1 MPTLTVT
8 PSSLKGTLSLPPSKS
23 QTLRAVLFA
32 ALANGESYIENPLN
46 SPDTEAM
53 CAACQ
58 SLGATINRTKN
69 GCLVIQGTNGKI
81 VEAKNTLDAGNSGIV
96 LRFIGAIAALGS
108 QPIVLTGDSSL
119 RNNRPIKELLRGL
132 TALGVTAKSTLGNG
146 YAPFIVQG
154 PLKSGIATLNGA
166 DSQPVS
172 ALLIAAGLSTGPYEF
187 YVEEPGEKPWI
198 DLTLSWLKKLG
209 ISCTHQ
215 DYSHYKIE
223 GKGAPAPF
231 NYRVPSDLSSCAFP
245 VAAALAT
252 GSTLTLEG
260 IDWEDLQG
268 DKKLF
273 TQLQEWGAALTIDP
287 KSRTM
292 HIDGSKAFHGGIL
305 DVNDCIDALPILSVL
320 ACYATSPTHLYNG
333 AIARKKE
340 CDRIHAISTELSKMG
355 AEIEEKEDGLLIHP
369 SKLKGATLHSHHDHR
384 LAMSLTI
391 AALGA
396 ESASSISNTACIAK
410 TYPTFVEDFQTIGA
424 QVSNLSK

>member
-8 PSSLKGTLSLPPSKS
+8 PSSLKGTLSLPSSKS

-32 ALANGESYIENPLN
+32 ALARGESRITNPLN

-53 CAACQ
+53 CTACR
-58 SLGATINRTKN
+58 SLGASISRTKD
-69 GCLVIQGTNGKI
+69 GSLVIQGINGK
-81 VEAKNTLDAGNSGIV
+81 VVGADNVLDAGNSGIV
-96 LRFIGAIAALGS
+96 LRFVGALAALGS
-108 QPIVLTGDSSL
+108 QPIILTGDASL
-119 RNNRPIKELLRGL
+119 RNNRPISELLRAL
-132 TALGVTAKSTLGNG
+132 TSLGVRAESTRGNG

-154 PLKSGIATLNGA
+154 PLKGGVATLNGA

-172 ALLIAAGLSTGPYEF
+172 ALLIAAGLSTSSYEF
-187 YVEEPGEKPWI
+187 YVKDPGEKPWI

-209 ISCTHQ
+209 IPCTHQ
-215 DYSHYKIE
+215 DYLHYKIE

-231 NYRVPSDLSSCAFP
+231 TYRVPSDLSSCAFP
-245 VAAALAT
+245 VAAALTT

-273 TQLQEWGAALTIDP
+273 TQLQEWGAALTMDP
-287 KSRTM
+287 KDRTLCV
-292 HIDGSKAFHGGIL
+292 DGSKVFQGGNL
-305 DVNDCIDALPILSVL
+305 DINDCIDALPILSVL
-320 ACYATSPTHLYNG
+320 ACYATTPTHLYNG

-340 CDRIHAISTELSKMG
+340 CDRIHAIATELSKMG
-355 AEIEEKEDGLLIHP
+355 AKIEEKEDGLLIHP

-384 LAMSLTI
+384 LAMSLAV

-396 ESASSISNTACIAK
+396 HGPSTISNTACIAK
-410 TYPTFVEDFQTIGA
+410 TYPSFVEDFISVGA
-424 QVSNLSK
+424 KL